1 MRKRCVPLGIASA
14 ALAFAAG
21 NASPQATCKPIEM
34 RSAELKQLLGTVLG
48 DLKPLA
54 QSYDARLDPSKP
66 DCYVNISVRA
76 AGIPPLMPPCELR
89 ACSVPVTSGRRI
101 ALKEFRVAGCDALFG
116 ALGVSRRVPTSFA
129 DASAKISSHCGSDA
143 FEFKSVSLQERRG
156 EPAAV
161 IELKPLQP

>member
-76 AGIPPLMPPCELR
+76 
-89 ACSVPVTSGRRI
+89 
-101 ALKEFRVAGCDALFG
+101 
-116 ALGVSRRVPTSFA
+116 VPTSFA

>member
-1 MRKRCVPLGIASA
+1 MRTPGDSLSRTGFRC
-14 ALAFAAG
+14 G

-76 AGIPPLMPPCELR
+76 AGIPPLVPP
-89 ACSVPVTSGRRI
+89 
-101 ALKEFRVAGCDALFG
+101 
-116 ALGVSRRVPTSFA
+116 
-129 DASAKISSHCGSDA
+129 ASCA
-143 FEFKSVSLQERRG
+143 
-156 EPAAV
+156 PA
-161 IELKPLQP
+161 PCP

>member
-1 MRKRCVPLGIASA
+1 MKKRCIAPWIASA
-14 ALAFAAG
+14 ALALHAG
-21 NASPQATCKPIEM
+21 SASAQATCKPIEM
-34 RSAELKQLLGTVLG
+34 RSPELRQLLGTVLG

-54 QSYDARLDPSKP
+54 QSYDAGLDPSKP
-66 DCYVNISVRA
+66 DCYVNISVRT
-76 AGIPPLMPPCELR
+76 AGLPPLVPPCELR

-116 ALGVSRRVPTSFA
+116 ALGVSRLVPTSFA
-129 DASAKISSHCGSDA
+129 DASAKISSHCGSEA
-143 FEFKSVSLQERRG
+143 FEFKSVSLKERRG